1 MTWSSPEGPVER
13 NTAPNVGS
21 RPSDEARD
29 ARAGA
34 PEPERH
40 DVGRPAPLFATPGF
54 STPGT
59 STPGTPT
66 PGTPMPG
73 TPATGAPALGP
84 TPAAQAYPGHASAA
98 AGASPQHLAYPVT
111 PYVQAPYTAP
121 RPSTPGALTLSIVAL
136 CLSGGSFLVALIPVL
151 QFVWWMVGIA
161 GIVCGFIALRREPR
175 GRALAVTSIVLG
187 FISVFG
193 LLLLI
198 VLALLFFGGIG
209 LLGGFSSY

>member
-1 MTWSSPEGPVER
+1 MTWSAPEGPVER
-13 NTAPNVGS
+13 IPAPNVGA
-21 RPSDEARD
+21 RPVDDLRD
-29 ARAGA
+29 VREGA
-34 PEPERH
+34 PGS
-40 DVGRPAPLFATPGF
+40 VPG
-54 STPGT
+54 PGT
-59 STPGTPT
+59 AGDP
-66 PGTPMPG
+66 
-73 TPATGAPALGP
+73 APALRAPSYPESSYPESRYPEPGYPDPRYP
-84 TPAAQAYPGHASAA
+84 TSAPASASYGRGYA
-98 AGASPQHLAYPVT
+98 NEAPGVPSQHLAYPVT
-111 PYVQAPYTAP
+111 PYVQAPYSAP
-121 RPSTPGALTLSIVAL
+121 RPSSTGTLTLSIVAL

-175 GRALAVTSIVLG
+175 GRALAITSIVLG